1 MAKIYTGKRMNTE
14 RKNKLDYMVQHDPH
28 IHGLCWPCAML
39 YTKDEIPVGFL
50 MPSAAGVELALTVFH
65 PGRGQ
70 RRIIERGWT
79 RKSLAQI
86 AANIASIFAQM
97 HSHDILMGDI
107 NPRNFMV
114 AQDCSV
120 SFVDCDSYQI
130 GAFGCPVGT
139 VRYTPPERH
148 REMKRLGRV
157 DFGFTRTIQDEQYSL
172 AVLLFEILTLGRAP
186 YESRNNNNQDV
197 VDAIIAG
204 TFPYPYRSD
213 DEDQPTNSK
222 LNPPVGFSRYIWSH
236 TTRRVKTPF
245 YNTFTNKKRST
256 AAEWAETMTEYVRQI
271 ELGHS
276 TDELVPNSY
285 KDISDVSEGGT
296 EMVDLVCEECEKP
309 FNLGKDVYERRL
321 ANHDPMLCLF
331 CWDIQQNLNRQTY
344 RVTCSECGKEFASN
358 AGKVLSLQRKNKDIL
373 CPDCLSAKHCDDCGA
388 FIYNRSVAQIREMR
402 MKGKSVWCSSCLAKH
417 LGTR

>member
-1 MAKIYTGKRMNTE
+1 
-14 RKNKLDYMVQHDPH
+14 
-28 IHGLCWPCAML
+28 
-39 YTKDEIPVGFL
+39 
-50 MPSAAGVELALTVFH
+50 
-65 PGRGQ
+65 
-70 RRIIERGWT
+70 
-79 RKSLAQI
+79 
-86 AANIASIFAQM
+86 
-97 HSHDILMGDI
+97 
-107 NPRNFMV
+107 
-114 AQDCSV
+114 
-120 SFVDCDSYQI
+120 
-130 GAFGCPVGT
+130 
-139 VRYTPPERH
+139 
-148 REMKRLGRV
+148 MKRLGRV

-213 DEDQPTNSK
+213 DEDQPANSK

-285 KDISDVSEGGT
+285 KDISDVSEDGT
-296 EMVDLVCEECEKP
+296 EMVDLICEDCGKP
-309 FNLGKDVYERRL
+309 FNLGKDVYERRQ
-321 ANHDPMLCLF
+321 ANREPMLCLF

-344 RVTCSECGKEFASN
+344 RVTCSECSREFATT